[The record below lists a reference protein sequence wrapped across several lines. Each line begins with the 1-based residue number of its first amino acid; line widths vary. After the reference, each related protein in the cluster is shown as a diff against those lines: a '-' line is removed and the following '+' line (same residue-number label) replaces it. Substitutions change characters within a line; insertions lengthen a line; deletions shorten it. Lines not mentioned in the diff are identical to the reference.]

1 MHSNIRKLLAPM
13 IAAAIWMPCSAL
25 AGTTPDAP
33 SVDTKPGI
41 EGAPWGK
48 NVTIT
53 FGKDAYT
60 LASDGVPNHARPA
73 QYLLPKPGILVPE
86 SAADLIAGDDPTRP
100 QNYSFTLPLHP
111 KKNATATPTPLG
123 PIGILVSGAALF
135 NPYEA
140 DDHTIALQH
149 NITVD
154 GVSFVD
160 ACNGHATPA
169 GFIPEGTYHYHG
181 VPHCIADALDKPG
194 QHSKLIGVALDGF
207 PIYGPLG
214 KEGAKPAQLDGCN
227 GHSEPT
233 GEFPQ
238 GIYHYHLTEGS
249 PYSIRCLAGTVP
261 ASAVPNLPVI
271 QHPVD

>member
-1 MHSNIRKLLAPM
+1 MHSNTRKLLTVA
-13 IAAAIWMPCSAL
+13 IVTAIWTPCATR
-25 AGTTPDAP
+25 AETTPAIP
-33 SVDTKPGI
+33 AVDTAAGLK
-41 EGAPWGK
+41 AAQWGK
-48 NVTIT
+48 NVAIT
-53 FGKDAYT
+53 FGKDSYT
-60 LASDGVPNHARPA
+60 LVSDGVPNHSRPA
-73 QYLLPKPGILVPE
+73 QYLLPKPGVLVPE

-111 KKNATATPTPLG
+111 KKKATATPTPLG

-149 NITVD
+149 NITVN

-160 ACNGHATPA
+160 ACNGHATPT

-181 VPHCIADALDKPG
+181 VPHCITDTLDKPK

-207 PIYGPLG
+207 PIYGPQDKNG
-214 KEGAKPAQLDGCN
+214 EKPAQLDECN
-227 GHSEPT
+227 GHTEPT
-233 GEFPQ
+233 DDFPQ

-249 PYSIRCLAGTVP
+249 PYSIRCLAGDAP
-261 ASAVPNLPVI
+261 SLLSRPPEAAP
-271 QHPVD
+271 

>member
-1 MHSNIRKLLAPM
+1 MNSNIRKLLTVAISAVILAPYS
-13 IAAAIWMPCSAL
+13 ISAE
-25 AGTTPDAP
+25 TTPV
-33 SVDTKPGI
+33 VDTTAGI
-41 EGAPWGK
+41 KAAQWGK

-53 FGKDAYT
+53 FGTDVFT
-60 LASDGVPNHARPA
+60 LVSDGIPNHPRPA
-73 QYLLPKPGILVPE
+73 KYLLPKPGVVVPE
-86 SAADLIAGDDPTRP
+86 SAADLYVGDDPTMP

-111 KKNATATPTPLG
+111 RKKATTTPTGLG

-149 NITVD
+149 NMTVN

-169 GFIPEGTYHYHG
+169 GFIPTGTYHYHG
-181 VPHCIADALDKPG
+181 VPHCITDIIDKPRE
-194 QHSKLIGVALDGF
+194 HSKIIGVALDGF

-214 KEGAKPAQLDGCN
+214 KDGSKPGQLDECN
-227 GHSEPT
+227 GHTEHT
-233 GEFPQ
+233 AEFAQ

-249 PYSIRCLAGTVP
+249 PYSIRCLMGEVP
-261 ASAVPNLPVI
+261 ASNI
-271 QHPVD
+271 QHPPVIKN

>member
-1 MHSNIRKLLAPM
+1 MHSKAHKLLAAM
-13 IAAAIWMPCSAL
+13 IAALIWTPS
-25 AGTTPDAP
+25 TTRAETSPAVP
-33 SVDTKPGI
+33 AVDTTAGLKA
-41 EGAPWGK
+41 APWGK
-48 NVTIT
+48 NLTIT

-60 LASDGVPNHARPA
+60 LASNRVPNHASPA

-86 SAADLIAGDDPTRP
+86 SAADLIAGDDPTRL

-135 NPYEA
+135 NPY
-140 DDHTIALQH
+140 DHTIALQH

-169 GFIPEGTYHYHG
+169 GFIPEGTYHYRG
-181 VPHCIADALDKPG
+181 VPHCIADVLDKPG

-238 GIYHYHLTEGS
+238 GMSHYHLTEGS
-249 PYSIRCLAGTVP
+249 PYSIRCLDGRCAGHHRP
-261 ASAVPNLPVI
+261 A
-271 QHPVD
+271 